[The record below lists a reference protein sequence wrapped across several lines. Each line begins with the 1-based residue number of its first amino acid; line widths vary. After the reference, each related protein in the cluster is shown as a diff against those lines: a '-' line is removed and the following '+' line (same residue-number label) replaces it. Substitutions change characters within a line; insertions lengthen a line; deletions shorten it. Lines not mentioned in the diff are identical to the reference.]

1 MDLEVRKTSLS
12 KRRKSSVIS
21 YEKYMSINGNAGT
34 HIRKKSA
41 QELQLEV
48 DRSVKMRRKSSVG
61 MYLSNSHEN
70 LHEQNEIDTRDK
82 FRKILKQ
89 LQSVDDDDDD
99 DVNMKKQKRPNSNCK
114 LKDQQEVKTNQF
126 VSFLRYM
133 TSEHDT
139 LLQILVFLPLILAA
153 FYIAVIEQQ
162 PILRYRN

>member
-1 MDLEVRKTSLS
+1 MDLEVTKTSLS

-21 YEKYMSINGNAGT
+21 YEKYMSINGSGGT
-34 HIRKKSA
+34 LIRRKSA

-89 LQSVDDDDDD
+89 LQSVNDDE
-99 DVNMKKQKRPNSNCK
+99 DVNIKKQKRPNSNCK

-153 FYIAVIEQQ
+153 FYIAVIEKQ

>member
-1 MDLEVRKTSLS
+1 MDLEVRKTILS

-21 YEKYMSINGNAGT
+21 YEKYMSINGNGGT
-34 HIRKKSA
+34 HIRRKSA
-41 QELQLEV
+41 QELQSEV

-89 LQSVDDDDDD
+89 LQSVNDDE
-99 DVNMKKQKRPNSNCK
+99 DVNIKKQKRPNPNCK